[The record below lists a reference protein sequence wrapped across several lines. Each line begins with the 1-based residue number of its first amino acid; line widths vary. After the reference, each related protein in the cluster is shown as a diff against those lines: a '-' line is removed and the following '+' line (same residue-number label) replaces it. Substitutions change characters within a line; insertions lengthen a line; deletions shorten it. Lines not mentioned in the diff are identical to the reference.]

1 MALLKLQSQLVYG
14 PVTSRR
20 LGRSLGLNILPLEY
34 KLCSFN
40 CVYCQYGWTR
50 THTLDGRAHSADL
63 PTPEQVG
70 IALREFLARLNR
82 EGTPPAYITFS
93 GNGEP
98 TLHPE
103 FDKIVDVVRRL
114 RDEMVPPA
122 KVAILSNS
130 TTVGDESVRRS
141 LDKLDVRI
149 MKLDCVDSGVFASYN
164 RPCGGVEVKD
174 IVEGLKKLRGFT
186 LQTLFTDMNSD
197 DESVARWL
205 ETVKY
210 LKPEE
215 VQVYTLD
222 RSAPLAEL
230 RRVSAQ
236 RLKEI
241 MRRVETEAGVSAT
254 AY

>member
-1 MALLKLQSQLVYG
+1 MALLKLQSALVYG
-14 PVTSRR
+14 PVSSRR

-50 THTLDGRAHSADL
+50 THTLDGRAYGADL
-63 PTPEQVG
+63 PTPEEVE
-70 IALREFLARLNR
+70 IALREFLSRLNR

-103 FDKIVDVVRRL
+103 FDRIVDVVRRL
-114 RDEMVPPA
+114 RDELVPSA
-122 KVAILSNS
+122 RVAILSNS
-130 TTVGDESVRRS
+130 TTVGDEAVRRS

-149 MKLDCVDSGVFASYN
+149 MKLDCVDSGIFASYN
-164 RPCGGVEVKD
+164 RPCGGVDVKG

-186 LQTLFTDMNSD
+186 LQTLFTDMNSG
-197 DESVARWL
+197 DESVTRWL

-230 RRVSAQ
+230 KPVSKQ
-236 RLKEI
+236 KLKEI

>member
-1 MALLKLQSQLVYG
+1 MALLKLQSALVYG
-14 PVTSRR
+14 PVSSRR
-20 LGRSLGLNILPLEY
+20 LGRSLGLNILPFGY

-40 CVYCQYGWTR
+40 CVYCQYGWTG
-50 THTLDGRAHSADL
+50 THTLDGRAHRADL
-63 PTPEQVG
+63 PTPEEVG
-70 IALREFLARLNR
+70 AALREFLSRLA
-82 EGTPPAYITFS
+82 GAGAPPAYITFS

-103 FDKIVDVVRRL
+103 FGRIVDVVLAL
-114 RDEMVPPA
+114 RDELAPAA

-130 TTVGDESVRRS
+130 TTVGDEAVRRA

-149 MKLDCVDSGVFASYN
+149 MKLDCVDSDIFSSYN
-164 RPCGGVEVKD
+164 RPCRGVDVKA
-174 IVEGLKKLRGFT
+174 IVEGLKKLGGFT
-186 LQTLFTDMNSD
+186 LQTLFTDMNSG

-205 ETVKY
+205 ETVGY
-210 LKPEE
+210 LKPQE

-230 RRVSAQ
+230 KPVSKQ
-236 RLKEI
+236 RLQDI

>member
-1 MALLKLQSQLVYG
+1 MALLKLQSALVYG
-14 PVTSRR
+14 PVSSRR
-20 LGRSLGLNILPLEY
+20 LGRSLGLNILPFEY

-40 CVYCQYGWTR
+40 CVYCQYGWTG
-50 THTLDGRAHSADL
+50 THTLDGGTHRADL
-63 PTPEQVG
+63 PTSEQ
-70 IALREFLARLNR
+70 IASALREFLTRLAGA
-82 EGTPPAYITFS
+82 GTPPAYITFS

-98 TLHPE
+98 TLHPD
-103 FDKIVDVVRRL
+103 FDRIVDVVLQL
-114 RDEMVPPA
+114 RDELAPGA
-122 KVAILSNS
+122 RVAILSNS
-130 TTVGDESVRRS
+130 TTVGDEAVRKS

-149 MKLDCVDSGVFASYN
+149 MKLDCAEPDVFAYYN
-164 RPCGGVEVKD
+164 RPCHGVDVKGV
-174 IVEGLKKLRGFT
+174 VEGLKKLKSFT
-186 LQTLFTDMNSD
+186 LQTLFTDVNSG

-205 ETVKY
+205 EAVKY

-230 RRVSAQ
+230 EPVSKQ
-236 RLKEI
+236 RLQEI